1 MTEIILASS
10 SDRRQEM
17 MRWLGVPFEIVPSNF
32 EEEAVQ
38 YSDFDDPEGYV
49 ATIAMGKALA
59 VSSKHPNALT
69 VASDTMV
76 FFGDKIF
83 GKPKNLEDA
92 RNMMRDLRG
101 NTHTV
106 ITAVVMIDGVTGE
119 KRTEIVTSEVTFFAF
134 SEKELEAYIAT
145 SEPYDKAGGYALQG
159 YAKRFVRGVRGSA
172 MNVVGFPI
180 LTVRDMLEELG
191 VPIEV
196 DVERSV
202 LEKTGYQS

>member
-10 SDRRQEM
+10 SNRRQEM

-32 EEEAVQ
+32 EEEAVR

-49 ATIAMGKALA
+49 ATIAMGKALT
-59 VSSKHPNALT
+59 VSNLHPNALII
-69 VASDTMV
+69 ASDTMV
-76 FFGDKIF
+76 FLRDKIY
-83 GKPKNLEDA
+83 GKPKDLEDA
-92 RNMMRDLRG
+92 RNTMRDLRG

-119 KRTEIVTSEVTFFAF
+119 KRTEIVKSEVTFFAF
-134 SEKELEAYIAT
+134 GDKELETYIAT

-159 YAKRFVRGVRGSA
+159 YAKRFVREVKGSA
-172 MNVVGFPI
+172 MNIVGFPI

-196 DVERSV
+196 DVESSV